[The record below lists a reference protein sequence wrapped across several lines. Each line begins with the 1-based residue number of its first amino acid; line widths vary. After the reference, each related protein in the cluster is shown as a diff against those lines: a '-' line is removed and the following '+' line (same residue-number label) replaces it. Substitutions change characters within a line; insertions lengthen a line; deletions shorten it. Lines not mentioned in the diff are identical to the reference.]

1 MASLLVYW
9 GLTPQQQPGSY
20 QGRPLPQQNHLR
32 PMLTLVKTEKEL
44 YTITNRER
52 KEGLTHMFRN
62 SKKIL
67 KKYNVLTTFQKT
79 LRIGRRRRELSKDG
93 IQRPRGAPK
102 HVKNIKEK
110 VRRYLEEDINSRIK
124 AEKKETIIQG
134 SNFKVKKQK
143 RIVNDT
149 LRNLHSK
156 FYAE

>member
-1 MASLLVYW
+1 
-9 GLTPQQQPGSY
+9 
-20 QGRPLPQQNHLR
+20 
-32 PMLTLVKTEKEL
+32 
-44 YTITNRER
+44 
-52 KEGLTHMFRN
+52 MFRN

-79 LRIGRRRRELSKDG
+79 LRIGRHRLELSKDG